1 MMRSKLLIKAM
12 VSIFMFSAISF
23 FSATVIFAQCE
34 GTYFKPAVRTVTDPQ
49 VYIYD
54 LNEQVAADL
63 NGDGKLDLVATNIN
77 SPVDFDK
84 LFIYPGDGAGG
95 FGARTQINLPGVL
108 YREGSYF
115 LKDFNRDNKTDLI
128 VHYSSNVLVYLNNGA
143 GVFTPLTP
151 GLLESGEQMENM
163 ADVNNDMRLDL
174 ITSRGSA
181 SYRLAN
187 ADGTFGAPV
196 SLPTPNYLGRYEGDF
211 DGDGDI
217 DFASVDYSG
226 ATNALII
233 VTNQGSGTF
242 TVSSPLIFLDAGA
255 YFLEAV
261 KDFNNDGKPD
271 LLFTGDSNTAKIA
284 VLLNQGSNIF
294 TKTTYTVASS
304 VNRFFTQLADFNGDG
319 FADFINPISTQ
330 SGTLATGYLVS
341 LNNGA
346 GAFTQRSFP
355 FGLFLYGDRAVGDLN
370 GDGKADFIRIN
381 NAARSNGQIR
391 YTIFNETQF
400 TTRAN
405 VCNNF
410 GQPKIVD
417 FNRDRRTDLTVWRAP
432 DGRWRYQSPT
442 SGALTTTFNWGGSSD
457 KPVPGDYDGDG
468 ATDYAVFRSD
478 GYWFVRN
485 SSDGSM
491 TAVKFGAD
499 TDKPVPADYNGD
511 GRTDIAVYRP
521 SNGTWYFLTS
531 GTNQFSASQFGVAED
546 VPVPEDYDGDERA
559 DIAVFRPSQG
569 TWYILRS
576 SNSSFLGVQWGIA
589 TDEPHPAD
597 YDGDGKADIAV
608 RRTST
613 NYWYI
618 LRSYNNQFGAISY
631 GIPEDIAQT
640 GDWDGNGIMDIGVYR
655 PSTRFWYAT
664 SLSSAS
670 LGMLGEAGE
679 IPAASIQR

>member
-1 MMRSKLLIKAM
+1 MMRSKFFIKNL
-12 VSIFMFSAISF
+12 VSIFVFAAISF
-23 FSATVIFAQCE
+23 FSVTVIFAQCE
-34 GTYFKPAVRTVTDPQ
+34 GTYFKPAVRTVTDPR
-49 VYIYD
+49 VYFYD
-54 LNEQVAADL
+54 LNEQIAADL

-77 SPVDFDK
+77 SPVDFNK

-95 FGARTQINLPGVL
+95 FGARTEISLPGVL
-108 YREGSYF
+108 YREGSYY
-115 LKDFNRDNKTDLI
+115 LKDFNRDNKMDLI

-151 GLLESGEQMENM
+151 FQLEGGEQVENM
-163 ADVNNDMRLDL
+163 ADINNDMRLDL
-174 ITSRGSA
+174 ITSMGSA
-181 SYRLAN
+181 FYRLAN

-196 SLPTPNYLGRYEGDF
+196 QLPTPNYLGRHEGDF

-233 VTNQGSGTF
+233 ITNQGNGTF

-255 YFLEAV
+255 FFLEAA
-261 KDFNNDGKPD
+261 KDFNNDGRPD

-284 VLLNQGSNIF
+284 VVLNQGSNIF

-319 FADFINPISTQ
+319 FTDFINPITTQ
-330 SGTLATGYLVS
+330 SGSLATGYLVS

-346 GAFTQRSFP
+346 GAFTQRSYP

-370 GDGKADFIRIN
+370 GDGKADFVRIN
-381 NAARSNGQIR
+381 NAAKSNGQFAS
-391 YTIFNETQF
+391 TIFNETQF
-400 TTRAN
+400 TARAN

-417 FNRDRRTDLTVWRAP
+417 FNRDRRTDLTVWRAS
-432 DGRWRYQSPT
+432 DGRWRYQSAG
-442 SGALTTTFNWGGSSD
+442 SGTLGATFNWGASND

-468 ATDYAVFRSD
+468 VTDYAVFRSD
-478 GYWFVRN
+478 GFWYVRN

-491 TAVKFGAD
+491 IAVQFGTG

-511 GRTDIAVYRP
+511 GRTDIAVYRQ

-546 VPVPEDYDGDERA
+546 LPVPEDYDGDERA

-569 TWYILRS
+569 SWYILRRS
-576 SNSSFLGVQWGIA
+576 TTAFSVFSGELAPTNRIRLITTATAKPTSRYVGHQTTTGISFVASTTSWARYNTAFLK
-589 TDEPHPAD
+589 TL
-597 YDGDGKADIAV
+597 
-608 RRTST
+608 RRPETGTETVLWTSA
-613 NYWYI
+613 
-618 LRSYNNQFGAISY
+618 FF
-631 GIPEDIAQT
+631 
-640 GDWDGNGIMDIGVYR
+640 V
-655 PSTRFWYAT
+655 
-664 SLSSAS
+664 
-670 LGMLGEAGE
+670 
-679 IPAASIQR
+679 